1 MERKNSPTK
10 DAAYIFAV
18 VLIIF
23 IIARAIGIFSNMNW
37 P

>member
-1 MERKNSPTK
+1 MSKQQSPAK

-23 IIARAIGIFSNMNW
+23 IIARAIGMFSNIQW